1 MIPFSL
7 HSVQKDGIHAS
18 EKIDHVRVVMCTV
31 SVSRGRLIFF
41 DICVLF
47 GSHWAETYVVTVAS
61 FLKVVLVYFPVLF
74 SI

>member
-7 HSVQKDGIHAS
+7 HSVQKDGQHATD
-18 EKIDHVRVVMCTV
+18 KIDHIRVVMSTV

-47 GSHWAETYVVTVAS
+47 VSH
-61 FLKVVLVYFPVLF
+61 
-74 SI
+74 